1 MAAESIGALYST
13 KIPGYVDNA
22 DIQAAFKLYHYGSI
36 DYNTA
41 NANTANLV
49 NPSIAYTLNN
59 LQGQITDLD
68 ASGSVPK
75 SVIDAKGDLIV
86 GSANDTVDNLALG
99 SNGFILTVDTA
110 QTLGVKWAAPS
121 VTTSNTVTLTNKTI
135 TYADNTL
142 TGVASELLVLIGA
155 L

>member
-1 MAAESIGALYST
+1 MASETIGTIYPT

-22 DIQAAFKLYHYGSI
+22 DIQAAFKLYHYGSLE
-36 DYNTA
+36 YNSS
-41 NANTANLV
+41 NSDVANLV
-49 NPSIAYTLNN
+49 NPSIAHTLNN
-59 LQGQITDLD
+59 LQGQITNLD
-68 ASGSVPK
+68 PSGSVSR

-86 GSANDTVDNLALG
+86 GTANDSVDNLGLG
-99 SNGFILTVDTA
+99 SNGHILTVDSA
-110 QTLGVKWAAPS
+110 QTLGMKWAAPA
-121 VTTSNTVTLTNKTI
+121 VTTSNTATLTNKTI